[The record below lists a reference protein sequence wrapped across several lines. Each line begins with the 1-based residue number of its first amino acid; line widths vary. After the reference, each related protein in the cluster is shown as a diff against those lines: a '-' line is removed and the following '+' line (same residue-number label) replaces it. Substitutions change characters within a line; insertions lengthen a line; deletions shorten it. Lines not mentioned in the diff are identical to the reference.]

1 MILSI
6 NAGSTSVK
14 YRLFSSKLALVAGEN
29 FPNTAPSKKL
39 FHHIARSL
47 ESRIK
52 LKHNPL
58 KIAHRVVHGGPH
70 LRHPMKITPYVI
82 KTIKEHSH
90 LARLHNPFNLKAIEF
105 ARRYFPKAT
114 HFTVFDTGFFR
125 ALPLVAELYPIPL
138 SFYKKHG
145 IERYGFHGIAHAY
158 CAEIAKQKLKLTR
171 PNLITLHLGAGCS
184 MTAIKKGKPIDTS
197 MGYSPLEGLMMWSRS
212 GDIDPWIIVSSTPNP
227 ESFRGGAKFWN
238 NILNYESGL
247 KGISGCSDYLDLLQK
262 LAIGNNMAKLA
273 FDMFVYRIQKYIG
286 AYYAALHGKV
296 DAIVFSGKIG
306 AGDAITRRAVCNG
319 LPFLKNVAKLV
330 VEPNEEWMMAKLV
343 QKL

>member
-14 YRLFSSKLALVAGEN
+14 YRLFSSKLALVAGED
-29 FPNTAPSKKL
+29 FPDTAPSKKL
-39 FHHIARSL
+39 FHQIARLL
-47 ESRIK
+47 ESQ
-52 LKHNPL
+52 LKQNRL

-82 KTIKEHSH
+82 KTIKKHAH
-90 LARLHNPFNLKAIEF
+90 LAPLHNPFNLKAIEF
-105 ARRYFPKAT
+105 ARRYFPKAA
-114 HFTVFDTGFFR
+114 HFAVFDTGFFR
-125 ALPLVAELYPIPL
+125 TLPLVAELYPIPL
-138 SFYKKHG
+138 SFYKKYG

-171 PNLITLHLGAGCS
+171 PNLITLHLGGGS
-184 MTAIKKGKPIDTS
+184 SITAVKRARAIDTS
-197 MGYSPLEGLMMWSRS
+197 MGYSPLEGLMMWSRA
-212 GDIDPWIIVSSTPNP
+212 GDIDQGVLVSSTPKN
-227 ESFRGGAKFWN
+227 FGAKFWN
-238 NILNYESGL
+238 NVLNYESGL
-247 KGISGCSDYLDLLQK
+247 KGISGCRDYLDLLQK
-262 LAIGNNMAKLA
+262 RALGHHTAKLA

-286 AYYAALHGKV
+286 AYYAALNGSV

-306 AGDAITRRAVCNG
+306 AGDAITRRAVCDG